1 MAAITKPHQDISNIR
16 PIIKPAT
23 AITAAIA
30 KYLKSDFVGATT
42 GATNSPLGISVRLR
56 FIAPKA
62 AVPINSGSTNSMQI
76 RLSISPAISISL
88 QFSLKKHRKTNMD
101 VTTDAIYASI
111 DRSIYPTCA
120 RLLYNRHSVRAIINT
135 PIACAIPHKIIIPL
149 QNDTHSAMYSA
160 KSMMPTYVS
169 GTSKPRIAI

>member
-62 AVPINSGSTNSMQI
+62 AMPINSGSTNSMRI
-76 RLSISPAISISL
+76 RLSISLAISISL

-120 RLLYNRHSVRAIINT
+120 RLLYNRHSARAIINT
-135 PIACAIPHKIIIPL
+135 PIACAIPHKISIPL
-149 QNDTHSAMYSA
+149 QNDIHSAMYSA
-160 KSMMPTYVS
+160 
-169 GTSKPRIAI
+169 